1 MANLVPLL
9 PYPGSLPWPSR
20 VSLPRLGVH
29 ELSGVSRNLASDTKY
44 SDFLTYLNYGADG
57 LAIAF
62 GLVAT
67 LTRFGILGGPD
78 HPPKERPPK
87 EEVPAEGEVI
97 ALI

>member
-1 MANLVPLL
+1 M
-9 PYPGSLPWPSR
+9 S
-20 VSLPRLGVH
+20 
-29 ELSGVSRNLASDTKY
+29 
-44 SDFLTYLNYGADG
+44 TYLNYGADG